1 MLTCHVVLIGHFCF
15 VPSAHTSDRTCV
27 VSALI
32 GVKDEQA
39 CLSRVEG
46 GGTGVFEGSKGS

>member
-1 MLTCHVVLIGHFCF
+1 M
-15 VPSAHTSDRTCV
+15 PNAHTSDRTYV